1 MVKALEVT
9 LDFVFGAVA
18 LGALAL
24 GAVATAPKLLCTV
37 VREEINIRRNKS

>member
-9 LDFVFGAVA
+9 LDFIFGAAA

-24 GAVATAPKLLCTV
+24 GAVATAPRLLCTV
-37 VREEINIRRNKS
+37 VREEIKIRRNKS